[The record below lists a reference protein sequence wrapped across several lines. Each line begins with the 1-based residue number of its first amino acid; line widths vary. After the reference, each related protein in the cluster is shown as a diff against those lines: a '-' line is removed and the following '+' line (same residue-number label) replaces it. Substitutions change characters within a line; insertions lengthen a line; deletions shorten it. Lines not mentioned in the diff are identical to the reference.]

1 LPAVERGREEER
13 GKEASVGETERGRE
27 REGERERGRG
37 TGRESQLPK
46 PLPAASWT
54 VVVKLAEAAVLKLM

>member
-1 LPAVERGREEER
+1 L
-13 GKEASVGETERGRE
+13 KEAERKRGGKRQVWE
-27 REGERERGRG
+27 RQREGERERERGRG